1 MFDGRRD
8 ALLFVVD
15 TIASE
20 RLRVPRRLAL
30 GELELLIS
38 RRGDDRDDVCYPR
51 YTFTEEMELF
61 IVGSLRHNSSKGEP
75 VLWMLCEGRTE
86 NWLEC
91 LSLVSMISM
100 SRDDRVFSISGFHEI
115 V

>member
-1 MFDGRRD
+1 M
-8 ALLFVVD
+8 
-15 TIASE
+15 
-20 RLRVPRRLAL
+20 
-30 GELELLIS
+30 
-38 RRGDDRDDVCYPR
+38 
-51 YTFTEEMELF
+51 
-61 IVGSLRHNSSKGEP
+61 GSLRHNSSKGEP

-100 SRDDRVFSISGFHEI
+100 SRDDRVFSISGFHEMI